1 MPNGPLFSPAA
12 RGDDLKTP
20 GIIFDLDGTLVDS
33 VYQHVFA
40 WHEALRVNRIYVA
53 QWRIHR
59 AIGMSGS
66 LFLPKLLRDEKLSH
80 SPVRI
85 GRLETAHKKHFN
97 RLVSRIDPLPGTTE
111 LLKLLQKESIPFAIA
126 TSGAAGQTKRL
137 LARIPDRPGCPVV
150 TADDVQAAK
159 PAPDLFHVAAQK
171 LEREPGDCFI
181 VGDSVW
187 DVLAARRMKAAAV
200 ALRTGGFDGHELQE
214 SGAYRVYADPQELSE
229 SLEQLGLP
237 IGSRR

>member
-1 MPNGPLFSPAA
+1 M
-12 RGDDLKTP
+12 KTP

-40 WHEALRVNRIYVA
+40 WHEALRANRIYVA

-59 AIGMSGS
+59 AIGMGGN
-66 LFLPKLLRDEKLSH
+66 LFLLKLLRDENLRH
-80 SPVRI
+80 SSALI
-85 GRLETAHKKHFN
+85 ECLQAAHKKYFD

-111 LLKLLQKESIPFAIA
+111 LLKLLQKKSIPFAIA
-126 TSGAAGQTKRL
+126 TSGVAAQTKRL
-137 LARIPDRPGCPVV
+137 LARIPNRPHCPVV
-150 TADDVQAAK
+150 TADDVEAAK
-159 PAPDLFHVAAQK
+159 PAPDLFQIAAQR

-187 DVLAARRMKAAAV
+187 DVLAGRRMKAAAV

-214 SGAYRVYADPQELSE
+214 SGAYRVYADPRELSE
-229 SLEQLGLP
+229 SLEQLGLSV
-237 IGSRR
+237 GSRR